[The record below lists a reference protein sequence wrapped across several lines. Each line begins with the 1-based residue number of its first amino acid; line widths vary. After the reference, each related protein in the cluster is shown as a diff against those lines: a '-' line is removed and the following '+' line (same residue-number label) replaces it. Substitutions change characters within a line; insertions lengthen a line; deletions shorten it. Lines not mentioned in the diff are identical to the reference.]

1 MATLNYLWKNRAKF
15 PVGSNQF
22 IRAWAK
28 RIVSFPELLK
38 KNRRRRIL
46 IRKGALISKTAEI
59 GEIKIG
65 GPKKLFK
72 VGSFSFIGKVNISLH
87 HELLIGNNVCINDGV
102 EILTASHDVE
112 DPLWQHVKAKVTI
125 EDYVWIGTGA
135 LILPGV
141 TLGHGCVIGA
151 RAVIAKSVAPGQ
163 IVVGNPAKPVSK
175 KRSENLNYNP
185 CEFLV
190 PNRAWLVG

>member
-15 PVGSNQF
+15 PLGSNHF
-22 IRAWAK
+22 FRAWAK
-28 RIVSFPELLK
+28 RVISLPELLR
-38 KNRRRRIL
+38 KNRRRRAL

-59 GEIKIG
+59 GEIQIG

-72 VGSFSFIGKVNISLH
+72 VGSFSFLGKVNISLH
-87 HELLIGNNVCINDGV
+87 HELHIGNNVCINDGV

-112 DPLWQHVKAKVTI
+112 DPLWQHIKAKVTI